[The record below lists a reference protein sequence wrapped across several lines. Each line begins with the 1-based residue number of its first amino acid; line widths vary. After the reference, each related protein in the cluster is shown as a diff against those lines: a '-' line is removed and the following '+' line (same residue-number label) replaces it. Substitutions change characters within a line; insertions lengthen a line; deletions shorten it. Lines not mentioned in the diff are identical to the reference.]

1 MEKVTHRQN
10 LKRWVTVLTAAV
22 LAAACGK
29 SSTDGS
35 RPGGGTQPT
44 TTNAPA
50 PETKP
55 TDSPPKAAPEE
66 KARAVVKVDPEPS
79 RAPDEAD
86 AAFKSRHEQWKRAS
100 ATILVDR
107 LRELD
112 VGTTVGK
119 RIEVSPAKYRC
130 GTFDSGGFIEW
141 EPEVTKSECTGGQY
155 RWKEV
160 EPARYDYFPG
170 HTPADDDRLL
180 KDAAEV
186 LGRLA
191 DVVQKPDVQAVR
203 ARVLAVAEKVDQLSF
218 LTGEAKKTEARLA
231 ELKTKR
237 KEISEFQAVVVASH
251 GDGLYEVQPF
261 VTEIYYG
268 RPSRKP
274 YGKHAL
280 VRMTSKEFTSKGTT
294 WILARKV
301 GEKEIKTTDGFMET
315 WNIYEDA
322 DAEAKSLDTEIR
334 EKTRFSGLLRKEQQA
349 LSSLDK
355 DRKAVGEAVQRVI
368 VQYAPATATA
378 AK

>member
-1 MEKVTHRQN
+1 
-10 LKRWVTVLTAAV
+10 
-22 LAAACGK
+22 
-29 SSTDGS
+29 
-35 RPGGGTQPT
+35 
-44 TTNAPA
+44 
-50 PETKP
+50 
-55 TDSPPKAAPEE
+55 
-66 KARAVVKVDPEPS
+66 
-79 RAPDEAD
+79 
-86 AAFKSRHEQWKRAS
+86 
-100 ATILVDR
+100 
-107 LRELD
+107 
-112 VGTTVGK
+112 
-119 RIEVSPAKYRC
+119 
-130 GTFDSGGFIEW
+130 
-141 EPEVTKSECTGGQY
+141 
-155 RWKEV
+155 
-160 EPARYDYFPG
+160 
-170 HTPADDDRLL
+170 
-180 KDAAEV
+180 
-186 LGRLA
+186 
-191 DVVQKPDVQAVR
+191 
-203 ARVLAVAEKVDQLSF
+203 
-218 LTGEAKKTEARLA
+218 
-231 ELKTKR
+231 
-237 KEISEFQAVVVASH
+237 
-251 GDGLYEVQPF
+251 